1 MFEVTLFIQRV
12 RTRMYQASISATA
25 VITTKAAISLAA
37 TCKNVAMVKTG
48 TVTMEGFGGP

>member
-1 MFEVTLFIQRV
+1 MFEVSAFIQRV
-12 RTRMYQASISATA
+12 RTLMYQASISATT
-25 VITTKAAISLAA
+25 VITTKAAISLAV